1 MRRLRT
7 RNRHKSN
14 QTILIDLSNEIS
26 YFRQTLFT
34 LRQWPRWMFVDEIDR
49 IKGRRMNRRFL
60 RIRAK
65 SEEEKMHTT
74 YDKTISHTYSRIFVA
89 VSNK

>member
-1 MRRLRT
+1 MRCLRA

-65 SEEEKMHTT
+65 SEEAKMHTT
-74 YDKTISHTYSRIFVA
+74 HEKTISHTYSGIFVA
-89 VSNK
+89 ISNK